1 MKIILCGS
9 EAYSVKM
16 FRGDLIRDLV
26 IQGHD
31 VIIMANNASEKHLE
45 EFSSLG
51 ARYISSP
58 ISRSSLNPFKDIK
71 VFFKFLRVFI
81 LERPDCVLS
90 YTVKPIVWSGIVLK
104 FFPKTRF
111 IGMITGLGYAFGGQG
126 RSRSLVFAIVSFLYR
141 LALANVYAVIFQ
153 NPDNKAS
160 FIELGLIDPRKAI
173 LVNGSGVNLDYFSY
187 HPYSTYENRV
197 SFLMIAR
204 LLKDKGI
211 LEFLSAASL
220 LKSEYSNIDF
230 TLLGHEDNSVNAVS
244 LKEIT
249 KLDRA
254 GVISYHGFVDD
265 VRDFLVSNTV
275 YVLPSYHEGLP
286 RSVLE
291 AMAIGRPIITTNVP
305 GCRETVVNG
314 VNGWLVP
321 KGDSKALAEKMRW
334 FMDNPSKIKN
344 MAFSS
349 REMAVKK
356 FDVKEINK
364 RIVELIT
371 QTNY

>member
-334 FMDNPSKIKN
+334 FMDNPSEIKN

-371 QTNY
+371 QTKY